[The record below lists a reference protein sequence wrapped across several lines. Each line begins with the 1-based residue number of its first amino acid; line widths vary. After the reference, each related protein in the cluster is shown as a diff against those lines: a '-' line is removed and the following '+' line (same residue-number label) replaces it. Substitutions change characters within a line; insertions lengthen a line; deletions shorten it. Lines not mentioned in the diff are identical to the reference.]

1 MLKRIFLPAV
11 LIGAALCSTALA
23 QNLFVSSGDNVSA
36 VVNVFREDPFTGPTS
51 FFGAAN
57 TFLALPAG
65 QRYYVVSKNALST
78 VMIVDA
84 NMIVQRRI
92 DLGAPASTGA
102 VSPDG
107 RRILILASALKI
119 YDTATDQEVQ
129 GISGDAGVN
138 PNDVAFS
145 FDSRRAY
152 VLSSTSQR
160 LTTIDL
166 VTNTI
171 IGTSISIPGT
181 STAVTTG
188 PNGLVYVSAQQS
200 VYEYQY
206 DANRQDLLLRG
217 QYSLNGLPGKL
228 SFTPDATKAV
238 AVNQG
243 ISGSSTGSIY
253 VLDLVNRNLFGAVPV
268 VNLSFTKALVADNN
282 RFFAIASQ
290 NQKLYQLNFSNLG
303 NIQEAT
309 FSGIGSYATVRDI
322 AMSYEA
328 PQPRF
333 MFVSSSSTVSRIEL
347 SSTQVSGTIGIAGNT
362 AGDLSFAAPGNP
374 GAASAL
380 LQYNN
385 SQIVAAGGLSLP
397 LMVRVTDYVG
407 RPIYNTRV
415 NFSTATSGVSIQTS
429 SSLTGIDG
437 VTGTSVVVPV
447 TAGQFTVVASVEN
460 SVLSAAFQITVGGS
474 GGVNPTSGLQ
484 IYAGNGQVLTEFSST
499 ASQESMKVRIV
510 DASGNPV
517 VGVGVSWA
525 VNDQL
530 ATSGYLDRSSSTT
543 DTNGIAEANFIS
555 SSVAGGGFLQPY
567 GRSTIVASTGAQ
579 SVNFTVLTLA
589 SQPGGTQGFIGVNL
603 IKPGDQRIVGKVGV
617 TIPGAIQLQISA
629 NGTSPLPG
637 VGIRVFDASVT
648 STTAPASLC
657 TTGTVLTDSN
667 GMASCDLAVTGV
679 VGTRSITIRTGSVI
693 DTPVTLVVTAGDPG
707 GFKNV
712 QGNNQEG
719 VAGARLP
726 IALAAEVTDSFGNTI
741 TGGNVTWE
749 VPVAG
754 SVTLSNVVSTSDNL
768 GRVSA
773 LATLGT
779 TPGTAQV
786 ILRAGSASV
795 TFNLTVKVTI
805 SGMAYVSGDGQLAEI
820 NKAFAQPLVVKVTDP
835 QGKGLANIDVRF
847 DVLGGT
853 AVLGGPTA
861 RTDANGL
868 ASMFVTAGS
877 SAGAIA
883 IQASLSGLSPVRFNL
898 NSRLPGPVL
907 DQAQILNAASF
918 QRGIAPGTLM
928 TIYGAGIASSLK
940 GAIVANSIGIG
951 PLPTKLNDVEVLFGS
966 TAAPILSVANINGQ
980 ESVSIQVPW
989 ELPASSLT
997 SITVRVSGGSST
1009 INNVAVQALSPGLFE
1024 TTDAAGRRYAI
1035 VLKADGSFA
1044 TPENPARR
1052 GEKLKMYATGLGQ
1065 TTPNTGTNRVGV
1077 PNQNLIASVTV
1088 GVNSEGIDALPTT
1101 TLSDTMVGIY
1111 EISFELNSNTAQG
1124 LNVPLVIGVD
1134 GPDGRRVYS
1143 NDTKIAA
1150 IQ

>member
-1 MLKRIFLPAV
+1 MLKRIFLPAM

-23 QNLFVSSGDNVSA
+23 QNLFVSSGDNISA
-36 VVNVFREDPFTGPTS
+36 VVNVFREDPFTGPTT

-92 DLGAPASTGA
+92 DLGAPASAGG

-129 GISGDAGVN
+129 GVSGDAGVN

-166 VTNTI
+166 TSNSI
-171 IGTSISIPGT
+171 IGTSVSIPGS

-200 VYEYQY
+200 IYEYQY
-206 DANRQDLLLRG
+206 DANNQNLLLRG
-217 QYSLNGLPGKL
+217 QYNVNGLPGKL

-243 ISGSSTGSIY
+243 ISGTSTGSIY
-253 VLDLVNRNLFGAVPV
+253 VLDLVNRNIYGAVPV
-268 VNLSFTKALVADNN
+268 VSLSFTKALVADNN

-290 NQKLYQLNFSNLG
+290 NQKLYQFNFSNLS
-303 NIQEAT
+303 NVQEAS
-309 FSGIGSYATVRDI
+309 FIGIGSFASVRDI

-333 MFVSSSSTVSRIEL
+333 MFVSASSTVNRIEL
-347 SSTQVSGTIGIAGNT
+347 SSTQISGTIGIAGNT

-374 GAASAL
+374 GAASAM
-380 LQYNN
+380 LQFNN
-385 SQIVAAGGLSLP
+385 SQTVVPGGLSLP

-407 RPIYNTRV
+407 RPVYNTRV
-415 NFSTATSGVSIQTS
+415 NFSTATSGASIQTA

-447 TAGQFTVVASVEN
+447 TAGQFTVIASIEN
-460 SVLSAAFQITVGGS
+460 SVLSAAFQITVGSS
-474 GGVNPTSGLQ
+474 GGGVGPAAGLQ
-484 IYAGNGQVLTEFSST
+484 IYSGNGQVLTEFAST
-499 ASQESMKVRIV
+499 AAQESMKVRIV

-517 VGVGVSWA
+517 AGVGVSWT
-525 VNDQL
+525 VSDQQ
-530 ATSGYLDRSSSTT
+530 ATAGYLDRSGSTT

-567 GRSTIVASTGAQ
+567 GRSTIIASTGAQ
-579 SVNFTVLTLA
+579 SVNFTITTLA

-603 IKPGDQRIVGKVGV
+603 IKPADQRIVGKVGV
-617 TIPGAIQLQISA
+617 TIPGAIQLQITA
-629 NGTSPLPG
+629 NGSSPLPG
-637 VGIRVFDASVT
+637 VGIRVFDPSVT
-648 STTAPASLC
+648 TTTGPASMC
-657 TTGTVLTDSN
+657 TTGTIITDSN
-667 GMASCDLAVTGV
+667 GIGSCDLAVTGV
-679 VGTRSITIRTGSVI
+679 VGTRSIIVRIGSVI
-693 DTPVTLVVTAGDPG
+693 DTPISLVVTAGDPG

-719 VAGARLP
+719 AAGARLP

-741 TGGNVTWE
+741 VGGKVTWE
-749 VPVAG
+749 VPVTG
-754 SVTLSNVVSTSDNL
+754 SVTLSNVISTSDNL

-773 LATLGT
+773 LVTLGS

-786 ILRAGSASV
+786 ILRAGSASA

-820 NKAFAQPLVVKVTDP
+820 NKPFAQPLVVKVTDP
-835 QGKGLANIDVRF
+835 QGKGLANIDVRY

-868 ASMFVTAGS
+868 AAMNVTAGA
-877 SAGAIA
+877 SAGSIA
-883 IQASLSGLSPVRFNL
+883 IQ
-898 NSRLPGPVL
+898 
-907 DQAQILNAASF
+907 
-918 QRGIAPGTLM
+918 
-928 TIYGAGIASSLK
+928 
-940 GAIVANSIGIG
+940 IGRAH
-951 PLPTKLNDVEVLFGS
+951 V
-966 TAAPILSVANINGQ
+966 
-980 ESVSIQVPW
+980 
-989 ELPASSLT
+989 
-997 SITVRVSGGSST
+997 
-1009 INNVAVQALSPGLFE
+1009 
-1024 TTDAAGRRYAI
+1024 
-1035 VLKADGSFA
+1035 
-1044 TPENPARR
+1044 
-1052 GEKLKMYATGLGQ
+1052 
-1065 TTPNTGTNRVGV
+1065 
-1077 PNQNLIASVTV
+1077 
-1088 GVNSEGIDALPTT
+1088 
-1101 TLSDTMVGIY
+1101 
-1111 EISFELNSNTAQG
+1111 
-1124 LNVPLVIGVD
+1124 
-1134 GPDGRRVYS
+1134 
-1143 NDTKIAA
+1143 
-1150 IQ
+1150 